1 MADKPLVSVVIA
13 AYNVAAY
20 LPLAVKSVL
29 DQVYRNIEVI
39 IIDDGSTD
47 GTKEAVR
54 RYLGDPRVK
63 YLFQENKGQAAA
75 KNYGIRE
82 SRGEYVAFLDGDDMW
97 VSEKLEQQ
105 MPLFMKS
112 KDVGVVY
119 SRVLYIDETGKEL
132 TVADNELFRG
142 RVSGPLLIRNFIGF
156 GSCVVKKECFDRL
169 GGFKEHMRMG
179 IDYDLW
185 LRIST
190 QYEFDY
196 VDRPLLYYRLWT
208 GQMSKNQKVRYL
220 NGIATMKSF
229 LQEFPGVVDKSTEN
243 EAWAHTY
250 VGFGQCVQDIDRRPG
265 SALRLYLR
273 ALRHKPGYLPA
284 WRAII
289 KAILHW
295 EKRASL

>member
-1 MADKPLVSVVIA
+1 MADEPLVSVVIA
-13 AYNVAAY
+13 AYNMAAY

-29 DQVYRNIEVI
+29 EQVYRNIEVI

-47 GTKEAVR
+47 GTREAVR
-54 RYLGDPRVK
+54 PYLNDPRVR

-97 VSEKLEQQ
+97 APEKLDVQI
-105 MPLFMKS
+105 PLFSKS
-112 KDVGVVY
+112 EAVGVVY
-119 SRVLYIDETGKEL
+119 SRVLYIDKTGKEL

-156 GSCVVKKECFDRL
+156 GTCVVKKECFDRF
-169 GGFKEHMRMG
+169 GGFKEHVRMG

-185 LRIST
+185 LRFST

-196 VDRPLLYYRLWT
+196 VDCPLLYYRLWA
-208 GQMSKNQKVRYL
+208 GQMSKNCKARYL
-220 NGIATMKSF
+220 SGIETMKNF
-229 LQEFPGVVDKSTEN
+229 LLEFPGAVDKNTEN

-250 VGFGQCVQDIDRRPG
+250 VGFGQCVQDSDRRLG
-265 SALRLYLR
+265 SALSLYLR
-273 ALRHKPGYLPA
+273 ALRHKPSYLPA
-284 WRAII
+284 WKAII
-289 KAILHW
+289 KAILNW
-295 EKRASL
+295 QKRASP

>member
-13 AYNVAAY
+13 SYNMAAY
-20 LPLAVKSVL
+20 LPLTVKSVL

-54 RYLGDPRVK
+54 PYLDDPRVK

-105 MPLFMKS
+105 MPLFLHS

-132 TVADNELFRG
+132 TVADN
-142 RVSGPLLIRNFIGF
+142 RVRDFHS
-156 GSCVVKKECFDRL
+156 
-169 GGFKEHMRMG
+169 
-179 IDYDLW
+179 
-185 LRIST
+185 
-190 QYEFDY
+190 
-196 VDRPLLYYRLWT
+196 
-208 GQMSKNQKVRYL
+208 
-220 NGIATMKSF
+220 
-229 LQEFPGVVDKSTEN
+229 QEGM
-243 EAWAHTY
+243 
-250 VGFGQCVQDIDRRPG
+250 
-265 SALRLYLR
+265 L
-273 ALRHKPGYLPA
+273 
-284 WRAII
+284 
-289 KAILHW
+289 
-295 EKRASL
+295 